1 MEDELEAWVSDDSEE
16 KFEDTIDDTFD
27 ATDDDGVGNMG
38 DDESD
43 DD

>member
-16 KFEDTIDDTFD
+16 EFEDTIDDTFD
-27 ATDDDGVGNMG
+27 ATDDDGVGNIG